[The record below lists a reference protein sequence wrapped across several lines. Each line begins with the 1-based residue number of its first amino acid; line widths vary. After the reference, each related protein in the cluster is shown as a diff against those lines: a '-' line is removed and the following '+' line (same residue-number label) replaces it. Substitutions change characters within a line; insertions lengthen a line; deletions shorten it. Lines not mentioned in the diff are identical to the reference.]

1 MGELA
6 AWLLGLALGFTA
18 RQMPPS
24 RGLWIGVAVAAVVI
38 GSLVTLVAGEL
49 WSEPWLILFDFGQ
62 VAVATVIG
70 AYVLPRFISLLGRLR
85 KVI

>member
-1 MGELA
+1 MGELV

-24 RGLWIGVAVAAVVI
+24 RGLFVGVAAAAIVI
-38 GSLVTLVAGEL
+38 GGLVTLVAGEL
-49 WSEPWLILFDFGQ
+49 WSEPWLILFDIAQ

-70 AYVLPRFISLLGRLR
+70 AFVLPRLLAKLGRLK
-85 KVI
+85 KVP